1 MNYRDSVLAGSS
13 DTSLPPDPDEAP
25 THGPGLPGPV
35 ARAARLA
42 RTWWRSGRPEH
53 GFMLNDRQLIAWYAV
68 FTGYGVAV
76 IIFSGGGADRVW
88 GLWAAGGYALTI
100 ATAMLAARFGR
111 FALPLLTSLAFAL
124 AAPMIWLA
132 LRAPATA
139 DVSVVSRSASLLLRT
154 GSPYLPAGQLATW
167 RAYNPYLPAMA
178 AFGLPRALDLPG
190 LLGDPRPWLAV
201 ATVVLLAAAFWMAAP
216 HRIMRCRSCGWAAAW
231 CAAFLVAS
239 PVLAFPL
246 AVGITDPPVIALMCF
261 ALACVARS
269 PRLPVVAGMAIGIAC
284 AMKATAWPAL
294 AVITAMLV
302 ARDGAREAARFVGAC
317 VITAAGLVA
326 ATAPVLLAEPAALL
340 QNTVLYP
347 LGMTLHK
354 TPAASP
360 LPGHLLAATGPAGHL
375 AAIGLLITA
384 GLGVAAS
391 LVLRPPAT
399 VSAATMRLSI
409 GLALMF
415 VLAPATRF
423 GYFAYPAALLGWS
436 AVIRPDRLCPDRD
449 PAAPAE
455 PAPAPAAVDQVPPAH
470 DRSDMLL
477 RASRYLLPQH
487 SPAPHRIRRWRR
499 KADQNPMTP

>member
-1 MNYRDSVLAGSS
+1 M
-13 DTSLPPDPDEAP
+13 
-25 THGPGLPGPV
+25 
-35 ARAARLA
+35 
-42 RTWWRSGRPEH
+42 
-53 GFMLNDRQLIAWYAV
+53 
-68 FTGYGVAV
+68 
-76 IIFSGGGADRVW
+76 
-88 GLWAAGGYALTI
+88 
-100 ATAMLAARFGR
+100 
-111 FALPLLTSLAFAL
+111 
-124 AAPMIWLA
+124 
-132 LRAPATA
+132 
-139 DVSVVSRSASLLLRT
+139 
-154 GSPYLPAGQLATW
+154 
-167 RAYNPYLPAMA
+167 
-178 AFGLPRALDLPG
+178 
-190 LLGDPRPWLAV
+190 
-201 ATVVLLAAAFWMAAP
+201 
-216 HRIMRCRSCGWAAAW
+216 
-231 CAAFLVAS
+231 
-239 PVLAFPL
+239 
-246 AVGITDPPVIALMCF
+246 GITDPPVIALMCF

-317 VITAAGLVA
+317 VITAAALVA

-399 VSAATMRLSI
+399 VSAATMRLAI

-436 AVIRPDRLCPDRD
+436 AVIRPDRLRLDSD
-449 PAAPAE
+449 PATARPATARPATADPAPPKPAE
-455 PAPAPAAVDQVPPAH
+455 PALPSAAPPAPPIH

-477 RASRYLLPQH
+477 RASRYLLPEH
-487 SPAPHRIRRWRR
+487 SSAPRRIRRWRR